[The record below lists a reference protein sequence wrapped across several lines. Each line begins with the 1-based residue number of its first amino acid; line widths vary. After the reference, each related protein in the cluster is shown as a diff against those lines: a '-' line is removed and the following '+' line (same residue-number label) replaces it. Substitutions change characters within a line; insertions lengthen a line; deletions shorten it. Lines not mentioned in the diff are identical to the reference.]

1 MKKKKNRSLKVAF
14 KILLTLI
21 VLALLLITLKD
32 FLDAHNHLVSIVNDQ
47 ANTINGLQVEV
58 TELQTQVD
66 LQELKIEEAVNNKL
80 TYQVPTASIKGE
92 IKPPEVEVP
101 YQPEEPGTAP
111 VIIAGLLT
119 LAKAVLFRGIP
130 VF

>member
-21 VLALLLITLKD
+21 ILALLLLALKD
-32 FLDAHNHLVSIVNDQ
+32 FLDAHNHLVAIVNDQ

-80 TYQVPTASIKGE
+80 TYQVPTVTIKGE
-92 IKPPEVEVP
+92 IPPPEVEVP
-101 YQPEEPGTAP
+101 YEPKEPGTAP

-119 LAKAVLFRGIP
+119 LAKAVIFRGMP